1 MKKLQ
6 LFIIISSVFLASY
19 VCPSDCLVTDD
30 INSFFVDSDYSGKSE
45 LRAAL
50 HGSLNIP
57 PLNSEV
63 CCHPFISSDVGITDI
78 QSDTSDTDI
87 DIPEEPKINV
97 HGVSLAL
104 SAFEGALVLTVRC
117 PAAELFRF
125 SLDAYRLRI

>member
-19 VCPSDCLVTDD
+19 TCPTDCLITDD
-30 INSFFVDSDYSGKSE
+30 ISSFFVDSDYGGKSE
-45 LRAAL
+45 LKAAV
-50 HGSLNIP
+50 HGRLNVP

-63 CCHPFISSDVGITDI
+63 CCQPFISSDVGITDI

-97 HGVSLAL
+97 HRVSLVL
-104 SAFEGALVLTVRC
+104 SAFEGASVLTLRC
-117 PAAELFRF
+117 PTAELFRF